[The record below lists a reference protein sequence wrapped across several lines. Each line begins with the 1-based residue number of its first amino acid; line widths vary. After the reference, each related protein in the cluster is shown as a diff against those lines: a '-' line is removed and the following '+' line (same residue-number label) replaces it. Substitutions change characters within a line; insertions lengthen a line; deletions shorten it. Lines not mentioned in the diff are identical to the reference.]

1 MPDIYLRPFSVYS
14 GESRTIEIIFRGGGF
29 LPNTSQRSLSC
40 FATRRPAAEQ
50 VVSLR
55 LRQNKSRYDGETEE
69 ERGADETGD
78 YVSACDQNTLSDRF
92 YK

>member
-1 MPDIYLRPFSVYS
+1 MFWQKNFQDYPQGISAQH
-14 GESRTIEIIFRGGGF
+14 I
-29 LPNTSQRSLSC
+29 SC
-40 FATRRPAAEQ
+40 FATSRPAEQ

-55 LRQNKSRYDGETEE
+55 LQQNKSRSDGETEE

-78 YVSACDQNTLSDRF
+78 YVSACDQNTLFDRF

>member
-1 MPDIYLRPFSVYS
+1 MCLTYTCERSPFTLVKAERWRLSS
-14 GESRTIEIIFRGGGF
+14 GGF
-29 LPNTSQRSLSC
+29 LPNTSERSLSC
-40 FATRRPAAEQ
+40 FATRRPAEQ

>member
-1 MPDIYLRPFSVYS
+1 MYS
-14 GESRTIEIIFRGGGF
+14 GKKTFKIIHREF
-29 LPNTSQRSLSC
+29 LPNTSERQLSC
-40 FATRRPAAEQ
+40 FATSCPAEQ

-55 LRQNKSRYDGETEE
+55 LQQNKSRSDGETEE

-78 YVSACDQNTLSDRF
+78 YVSACDQNTLFDRF